1 MTGISNADMARQLAR
16 QLAQIPGMAEMR
28 GVSGPF
34 DLEALKKDPSSLA
47 QREKTHNKI
56 VPSMEEA
63 IRLTELKDGQTVSFH
78 HHFRGGDYIVNMVID
93 KLAEMG
99 FKDLVLA
106 ASSLTDCHAPLIK
119 HIKNGVIRRIETS
132 GLRGKLADEISRGLM
147 DIPVVFRSHGSRAY
161 AIESGALPI
170 DVAFLGAPS
179 CDPFGNANGY
189 SRETNDGVK
198 CGSMGYAKCDA
209 QYAKKTVIITNNVVH
224 FPNVPFGIPE
234 SDVDYIVKVDE
245 IGDPAGIMQGATR
258 FTTNPKEL
266 VMAEMAAQVIEASG
280 RLVDG
285 FSFQTGTGGASLAVT
300 RFLRNKMKAGG
311 ITASFALGGI
321 TGSIVELHEE
331 GLVKKLLDVQG
342 FDLVAADSLK
352 KNRFHHQISAEYYA
366 SPKGDGAAVNQLDVV
381 VLSALE
387 VDVDFNA
394 NVLTGNDG
402 IIRGAI
408 GGHQDTAYG
417 ASVSIVVCP
426 LTRGRI
432 PCLVDRVGTIV
443 TPGKTVDVIVTEQGV
458 AVNPLRE
465 ELKEKFAAARIP
477 LHSIEELRAR
487 VKSMVGMPD
496 PVQYADKVV
505 GVVTYRDGSV
515 IDLISQVK

>member
-1 MTGISNADMARQLAR
+1 MINADLQKISGAINLKGVHGILDMNSIAKDYNTLA
-16 QLAQIPGMAEMR
+16 E
-28 GVSGPF
+28 
-34 DLEALKKDPSSLA
+34 
-47 QREKTHNKI
+47 REVTSNHNKI
-56 VPSMEEA
+56 VGSIEEA
-63 IRLTELKDGQTVSFH
+63 VERCGLKSGQTISFH

-93 KLAEMG
+93 KLAAMG

-106 ASSLTDCHAPLIK
+106 ASSLTDCHAPLIR
-119 HIKNGVIRRIETS
+119 HIESGVIRHIETS
-132 GLRGKLADEISRGLM
+132 GLRGKLADAISHGLM
-147 DIPVVFRSHGSRAY
+147 EMPVVFRSHGGRAY
-161 AIESGALPI
+161 AISSGELPI

-189 SRETNDGVK
+189 SRDNDNGVK

-209 QYAKKTVIITNNVVH
+209 QYAKNTVIITNNIVH

-234 SDVDYIVKVDE
+234 SDVNYVVKVDE
-245 IGDPAGIMQGATR
+245 IGDPAGIMSGATR

-266 VMAEMAAQVIEASG
+266 VMAEIAADVIEASG

-285 FSFQTGTGGASLAVT
+285 FSFQTGTGGASLAVS
-300 RFLRNKMKAGG
+300 RFLRDKMKAKG

-321 TGSIVELHEE
+321 TGSIVDLHEE
-331 GLVKKLLDVQG
+331 GLIEKLLDVQG
-342 FDLVAADSLK
+342 FDLKAADSLK
-352 KNRFHHQISAEYYA
+352 NNRFHHQISAEYYA
-366 SPKGDGAAVNQLDVV
+366 SPAGDGAAVNQLDIV

-387 VDVDFNA
+387 TDINFNV
-394 NVLTGNDG
+394 NVLTGSDG

-432 PCLVDRVGTIV
+432 PCIVDRAGTIV

-458 AVNPLRE
+458 AVNPERND
-465 ELKEKFAAARIP
+465 LKEKFTAAGIH
-477 LHSIEELRAR
+477 LQSIQELRT
-487 VKSMVGMPD
+487 MVEQIVGKPD
-496 PVQYADKVV
+496 PVEYTDKVV
-505 GVVTYRDGSV
+505 GIVTYRDGSI
-515 IDLISQVK
+515 IDLIHGVK

>member
-1 MTGISNADMARQLAR
+1 MTGITNMDLSK
-16 QLAQIPGMAEMR
+16 IPGLGEMR

-34 DLEALKKDPSSLA
+34 DSGSVKKDNLTLTA
-47 QREKTHNKI
+47 REKTCNKI
-56 VPSMEEA
+56 VPSLEEA
-63 IRLTELKDGQTVSFH
+63 IRLTELKNGQTISFH
-78 HHFRGGDYIVNMVID
+78 HHFRDGDYVVNMVID

-106 ASSLTDCHAPLIK
+106 ASSLSDCHAPLIK
-119 HIKNGVIRRIETS
+119 HVRNGVIRRIETS

-147 DIPVVFRSHGSRAY
+147 DIPVVFRSHGGRAY
-161 AIESGALPI
+161 AIQSGAISI

-189 SRETNDGVK
+189 SRDSDDGVK

-209 QYAKKTVIITNNVVH
+209 RYSKKTVIITNNVVH

-234 SDVDYIVKVDE
+234 NDVDYIVKVDE
-245 IGDPAGIMQGATR
+245 IGDPAGIMKGATR

-266 VMAEMAAQVIEASG
+266 VIAEMATEVIEASG
-280 RLVDG
+280 CLVDG

-300 RFLRNKMKAGG
+300 RFLRDKMKARG

-321 TGSIVELHEE
+321 TGSIVDLHEE
-331 GLVKKLLDVQG
+331 GLIKKLLDVQG
-342 FDLVAADSLK
+342 FDLKAADSLK
-352 KNRFHHQISAEYYA
+352 NNRFHHQISAEYYA
-366 SPKGDGAAVNQLDVV
+366 SPKGPGAAVNQLDVV

-387 VDVDFNA
+387 VDVDFNV

-402 IIRGAI
+402 IIRGAV

-417 ASVSIVVCP
+417 ASVTIVDCP

-432 PCLVDRVGTIV
+432 PCLVERVGCLV
-443 TPGKTVDVIVTEQGV
+443 TPGNTVDVIVTEQGV
-458 AVNPLRE
+458 AVNPLRND
-465 ELKEKFAAARIP
+465 LKEKFLAARIP
-477 LHSIEELRAR
+477 VRSIMDLFNEVEAI
-487 VKSMVGMPD
+487 VGKPD
-496 PVQYADKVV
+496 PVEYTDKVV
-505 GVVTYRDGSV
+505 GIVTYRDGSI
-515 IDLISQVK
+515 IDFIRQVR